1 MSLRESTVPC
11 IANHL
16 RKNPDL
22 PGKLEAIVSNF
33 VSKAKADV
41 EDYYEEVTFRKERD
55 GKRKKGRP
63 SVVSTTSTPE
73 SVKTPPFF
81 KNQEKKKKKGEIPI
95 ERKKTRVLG
104 EESPDEEEQEEEAE
118 EEDELNEEEEDSQE
132 ESNDDSDLFSGR
144 FSSPVSGVNSS
155 EVVPSKAGQFDQ
167 TLQTM
172 IQQAIS
178 CGALARVTCL

>member
-16 RKNPDL
+16 RKNADL
-22 PGKLEAIVSNF
+22 PGKLQAIVSNF
-33 VSKAKADV
+33 VAKAKADV
-41 EDYYEEVTFRKERD
+41 QDYYEEVTFRKERD
-55 GKRKKGRP
+55 IKRKKGPP
-63 SVVSTTSTPE
+63 SVVSSTPE

-81 KNQEKKKKKGEIPI
+81 KSSKEEKKKKTSEIPI

-104 EESPDEEEQEEEAE
+104 EESPDEEEQEEAE
-118 EEDELNEEEEDSQE
+118 EEEELFGEEESQE

-144 FSSPVSGVNSS
+144 FSSPVPGVTGN
-155 EVVPSKAGQFDQ
+155 EVVSSKAGQFDQ